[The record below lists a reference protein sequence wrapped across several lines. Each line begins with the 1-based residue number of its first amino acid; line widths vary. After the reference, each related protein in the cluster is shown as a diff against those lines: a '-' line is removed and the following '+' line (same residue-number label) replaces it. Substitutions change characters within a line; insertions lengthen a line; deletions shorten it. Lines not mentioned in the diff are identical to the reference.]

1 MSIQEIF
8 QSKEFNY
15 LSLDELK
22 NKYLN
27 NPNFQ
32 KLIEL
37 KNIYC
42 DLISGPSKFIPRM
55 LDYRGNKING
65 GVGVKK
71 EEIQI
76 MNLQ

>member
-27 NPNFQ
+27 NPNF
-32 KLIEL
+32 
-37 KNIYC
+37 KN
-42 DLISGPSKFIPRM
+42 
-55 LDYRGNKING
+55 
-65 GVGVKK
+65 
-71 EEIQI
+71 
-76 MNLQ
+76 